1 MKRIEKI
8 PASNVEQVQER
19 SMKRVAIYAR
29 VSTMYDAQN
38 NSYEAQVSYF
48 MDYIRLHENWQLV
61 GIYADRGISGAR
73 AKNRP
78 EFLKMIEDC
87 YSGSIDLIVTK
98 SVSRFARNTVDTL
111 NILRELKTRD
121 MVCSFSVKIFCLRTQ
136 TENFCLHS
144 WLALHRRNPVPFQK
158 M

>member
-61 GIYADRGISGAR
+61 GIYADRGISGTR
-73 AKNRP
+73 AKATP
-78 EFLKMIEDC
+78 HI
-87 YSGSIDLIVTK
+87 
-98 SVSRFARNTVDTL
+98 SR
-111 NILRELKTRD
+111 I
-121 MVCSFSVKIFCLRTQ
+121 S
-136 TENFCLHS
+136 
-144 WLALHRRNPVPFQK
+144 RRI
-158 M
+158 